1 MVLIV
6 VTPLKRF
13 AQRVLRFYFLL
24 LFKVMVIFIES
35 MTNRR
40 NSIVWVGVKLDF
52 GSECTVKSSV

>member
-52 GSECTVKSSV
+52 GSECTVNSSV